1 MHGLY
6 DFIVTPVKSRY
17 SNTKKLGDKE
27 LILNTEIFTHKN
39 VSRNAIVIATP
50 KAIDTDIKVG
60 DEILIHHNVFRRFN
74 DIRGEEKNSRS
85 YFKED
90 QYFVDKEQIYLY
102 KQNGKWKSID
112 DYCFVKPIKSYDI
125 FNTEPEQPLVG
136 VLKYTNKNLPE
147 VNSLVGFTPN
157 SEYEFIIDNE
167 RLYRVRTK
175 DISIKYEYQGKEEE
189 YNPSWL

>member
-39 VSRNAIVIATP
+39 VSRNAIVLATP
-50 KAIDTDIKVG
+50 KAFETKIKVG
-60 DEILIHHNVFRRFN
+60 DEVLIHHNVFRRFS

-136 VLKYTNKNLPE
+136 VLKYTNGSKELENLKRYSPKVEKKLTTHLDNLKND
-147 VNSLVGFTPN
+147 
-157 SEYEFIIDNE
+157 YI
-167 RLYRVRTK
+167 
-175 DISIKYEYQGKEEE
+175 
-189 YNPSWL
+189 